1 MSAQKFFSA
10 LYGDLPEGAYIEVW
24 SKDGGA
30 QYARSFE
37 DAAALAASIVGNAY
51 YGVCLGPRTESYR
64 RIDAQSVLYAPA
76 LWADI
81 DVVSAHHSKE
91 NLPPSENAAYALLM
105 DAMPLAP
112 SCIVSTGGGLHAY
125 WFLNELWSLED
136 DADRVRFASIVK
148 GWQAMLRTAMRKHG
162 WDLDATHDL
171 ARIMRV
177 PGTWNANAN
186 AQSAITFMDDGMRYE
201 LDDFA
206 QYVDVDLSAAEQE
219 ALLSFSKEFRHIHV
233 VPRRGYSG
241 VEPLYSRVMLLAEM
255 EERFRASLDGRNPL
269 LTDDSLSTK
278 DASMAWWMALYDSRG
293 TIPFSDQ
300 DMADVLVDARVA
312 HAKRNKDLKKASRV
326 DYLQRTIAHARSA
339 VAEGAPM
346 QPEEHTEANN
356 PFQDA
361 PKEPIAEIGSACGV
375 NGMPPEPPE
384 PLPSFAPETAA
395 APVAA
400 KPVPSDGAEEEP
412 FTAGDSASEPQPF
425 KSDGTTSR
433 AADAEQPDND
443 DDPWAAIPL
452 IPEGKREAWESIGG
466 KLGLRVYRAVCYVNA
481 KPQETRLVVQPRMGG
496 PVVCVTLTSD
506 VLLSRGKTKAA
517 FFEATHRVPL
527 CFSGEHPI
535 KAYEWDKV
543 AEEIMD
549 ACPLDKLPE
558 EATEEG
564 LLRVYL
570 KRYVQSN
577 LDAAGR
583 ASADLEEA
591 AVSGRPFLAA
601 GRIHINVTAFA
612 QYLRAHG
619 VGEWNSATKI
629 AKGLLKL
636 KMRKRRQPYHA
647 KDGSYHA
654 ITGYVIPDSL
664 ELELANELPSA
675 DAPEQPSAANLQ

>member
-10 LYGDLPEGAYIEVW
+10 LYGDMPEGAYIEVW

-37 DAAALAASIVGNAY
+37 DAATMAASIVGNAY

-91 NLPPSENAAYALLM
+91 NLPPNENAAYALLM

-125 WFLNELWSLED
+125 WFLNELWPLED
-136 DADRVRFASIVK
+136 DADRVRFASVIK
-148 GWQAMLRTAMRKHG
+148 GWQSMLRAAMKKHG

-177 PGTWNANAN
+177 PGTWNGNAN
-186 AQSAITFMDDGMRYE
+186 AQSSIAFMDDGMRYE

-219 ALLSFSKEFRHIHV
+219 ALLSFDKEFRHIHV

-339 VAEGAPM
+339 VAEGAPV
-346 QPEEHTEANN
+346 QPEERTEANS

-361 PKEPIAEIGSACGV
+361 PVAGMDVVSVDGTCVPELPEILSS
-375 NGMPPEPPE
+375 P
-384 PLPSFAPETAA
+384 APETAA

-412 FTAGDSASEPQPF
+412 LTAGDSASEPQPF

-443 DDPWAAIPL
+443 DDPWATIPL
-452 IPEGKREAWESIGG
+452 IPEGKREAWESIGA
-466 KLGLRVYRAVCYVNA
+466 KLGLRVYRAVCYVNV
-481 KPQETRLVVQPRMGG
+481 KPKELRLVCQPRVGG
-496 PVVCVTLTSD
+496 AVVCVTLTSD
-506 VLLSRGKTKAA
+506 VLLSRSKSKLA
-517 FFEATHRVPL
+517 FFEATNRVPL

-535 KAYEWDKV
+535 KAFEWDGV
-543 AEEIMD
+543 AEQIMD
-549 ACPLDKLPE
+549 ACPMDALPD

-583 ASADLEEA
+583 ASTDLEEA
-591 AVSGRPFLAA
+591 AASGRPFLAA
-601 GRIHINVTAFA
+601 GHIHINVTAFA

-629 AKGLLKL
+629 AKGFLKL
-636 KMRKRRQPYHA
+636 RMRKRKQPYHC
-647 KDGSYHA
+647 KEGVYRS
-654 ITGYVIPDSL
+654 ISGYVIPDSL

>member
-10 LYGDLPEGAYIEVW
+10 LYGDLPDEAYIEVW

-37 DAAALAASIVGNAY
+37 DAAALAAGIVGNAY
-51 YGVCLGPRTESYR
+51 YGVCLAPRTESFR
-64 RIDAQSVLYAPA
+64 RADAQSVLYAPA

-91 NLPPSENAAYALLM
+91 NLPPHENAAYALLM

-112 SCIVSTGGGLHAY
+112 SCIISTGGGLHAY
-125 WFLNELWSLED
+125 WFFHELWPLED
-136 DADRVRFASIVK
+136 DADRVRFASVIK
-148 GWQAMLRTAMRKHG
+148 GWQAMLRAAMKKHG

-186 AQSAITFMDDGMRYE
+186 AQSSITFLDETMRYE

-219 ALLSFSKEFRHIHV
+219 ALLSFSKEFRHIHI
-233 VPRRGYSG
+233 VPRRGHSG
-241 VEPLYSRVMLLAEM
+241 VEPLFSRVMLLAEM

-312 HAKRNKDLKKASRV
+312 HAKRAKDLKKASRV
-326 DYLQRTIAHARSA
+326 DYLQRTIAHARTA
-339 VAEGAPM
+339 VAEGAPV
-346 QPEEHTEANN
+346 QAEERTEANS

-361 PKEPIAEIGSACGV
+361 PSVEVMEIGSSGA
-375 NGMPPEPPE
+375 NEAQPELPE
-384 PLPSFAPETAA
+384 ILSPSGPETAA

-400 KPVPSDGAEEEP
+400 KPVPLDGAEGES
-412 FTAGDSASEPQPF
+412 FKAGDSASEPQPF

-433 AADAEQPDND
+433 TADAEQPDD
-443 DDPWAAIPL
+443 DTWAAIPP
-452 IPEGKREAWESIGG
+452 IPEGKREAWDSIGA
-466 KLGLRVYRAVCYVNA
+466 KLGLRVFRAVCYVNV
-481 KPQETRLVVQPRMGG
+481 KPKELRLVCQPRVGG
-496 PVVCVTLTSD
+496 AVVCVTLTSD
-506 VLLSRGKTKAA
+506 VLLSRSKSKLA
-517 FFEATHRVPL
+517 FFEATNRVPL

-535 KAYEWDKV
+535 KAFEWDGV
-543 AEEIMD
+543 AEQIMD
-549 ACPLDKLPE
+549 ACPMDALPD

-583 ASADLEEA
+583 ASTDLEEA
-591 AVSGRPFLAA
+591 AASGRPFLAA

-654 ITGYVIPDSL
+654 ITGYVIPDTL

-675 DAPEQPSAANLQ
+675 DVPEQPSAANLQ